1 MMLKSLT
8 LALAVVLPF
17 AEVAAAEPA
26 KHLKGHRHSARA
38 AVPPPL
44 PSGARSEPR
53 MIEARPGVWVST
65 WEHIIDEGQGRWMV
79 ETREP

>member
-1 MMLKSLT
+1 MMRKS
-8 LALAVVLPF
+8 LPF
-17 AEVAAAEPA
+17 ALAILFLVTGTAAAEPG
-26 KHLKGHRHSARA
+26 KHGKRHRHSTQAV
-38 AVPPPL
+38 VPPA
-44 PSGARSEPR
+44 PSGVRSEPR